1 MHTKGYKILLYPN
14 TCNFRLCFVSVV
26 SILLYNINMI
36 KLTQYNFDICKQLYG
51 APVILHSVI
60 IGWYIP
66 VHVWA
71 SLMTEIILLTL
82 LMQPFGRFWMMS
94 SIIGCKQFGHVS
106 QVSEDWPL
114 SRIPNK
120 L

>member
-1 MHTKGYKILLYPN
+1 
-14 TCNFRLCFVSVV
+14 
-26 SILLYNINMI
+26 MI
-36 KLTQYNFDICKQLYG
+36 KLTQYNFDICKQLFG

-60 IGWYIP
+60 IGWYI
-66 VHVWA
+66 HVWA

-106 QVSEDWPL
+106 LRTGRSVG
-114 SRIPNK
+114 SRTNCETCRQMTFKTPVLKSKYLPGDNY
-120 L
+120 